1 MFSNVMPRAD
11 PMRRAAR
18 GWIALS
24 IHGTVVR
31 RHDNACPYRLEKP
44 P

>member
-1 MFSNVMPRAD
+1 MFSIVMPRAH
-11 PMRRAAR
+11 PVRWYPR
-18 GWIALS
+18 GWITVS